1 MKYLNIISIII
12 TIIITIISIIITIII
27 TIISIIIAIIIV
39 LIISGNMDFEIR
51 SIFDLS
57 TYDNQAVEEINDVF
71 NRKKD
76 LIAML
81 AYDNNEQ
88 HDNHNSPSKSS
99 SLRGTQSP
107 TRNNSGIIL
116 TVTF

>member
-1 MKYLNIISIII
+1 
-12 TIIITIISIIITIII
+12 
-27 TIISIIIAIIIV
+27 
-39 LIISGNMDFEIR
+39 MDFEIR

-81 AYDNNEQ
+81 AYDNYEQ
-88 HDNHNSPSKSS
+88 HDSNNNYSPSKSS
-99 SLRGTQSP
+99 SLRGTQTP
-107 TRNNSGIIL
+107 TRNNSGIIIIII
-116 TVTF
+116 VIIVIIHHHHHVSY

>member
-1 MKYLNIISIII
+1 
-12 TIIITIISIIITIII
+12 
-27 TIISIIIAIIIV
+27 
-39 LIISGNMDFEIR
+39 MDFEIR

-107 TRNNSGIIL
+107 TRNNSGIIIIMYQINSHSL
-116 TVTF
+116 PHIFSHKRLYNHHHHHHSF